1 MTSNLQTLLDSVAD
15 ERSFLQFLEAL
26 ATDWKDEQQKEHT
39 NPSSPY
45 GPGPNGWE
53 NDTIGEYLDA
63 AVRWGEDSIGG
74 LEFYENPTNSWKRAA
89 QILYMGKL
97 YE

>member
-1 MTSNLQTLLDSVAD
+1 MTSSLQALLDSVAD
-15 ERSFLQFLEAL
+15 EHSFLQFVEAL
-26 ATDWKDEQQKEHT
+26 ATDWENEQQKEHA

-45 GPGPNGWE
+45 GPGPNWWE
-53 NDTIGEYLDA
+53 NDTIGGYLDA

-74 LEFYENPTNSWKRAA
+74 LEFYEKPTNSWKRAA